1 MKKKL
6 FGCALSVVVL
16 LWISCVANA
25 ATYIPVNERTSLRN
39 NCNPS
44 ESNDYYYYLTD
55 DGSSTHPYDEFW
67 GDWADALIW
76 GWSNGSSIDI
86 WRWKAGDEVFRK
98 WKCNTWERMSNI
110 VKNWEDVLAF
120 LNRDG
125 CVIDRPN
132 YTKTSNPTAIDAQ
145 IHFSIWYRVVR
156 NNWPLTLSNSPLYY
170 IYYGENQFRCYPGWG
185 VASNTDKEC
194 KRTVHYWDT
203 LHQHLWECQNYRIFW
218 CGDGLVNSMT
228 WTTYDNWTHVEDCD
242 PKAPEW
248 QNRKDWKTCS
258 NSCEV
263 IEPEPEDPECNNE
276 YNTKTEYT
284 ETSAHRLKSTYNLC
298 KVWNVTGFVYEP
310 EVWGP
315 REYRWKCENGGK
327 VTAYFCN
334 AKQQW
339 CGDGE
344 KNGKED
350 CDDWA
355 KNWTDASTCDVNCK
369 YKAPTCNSEYDGK
382 NIYTSSWSA
391 SESLVAKYV
400 NMNKLCGIWALTTN
414 SFLRE
419 TKTWIPRIVYYWW
432 CSNWTEETDSKACH
446 LNQYRCGDGHT
457 NKGDQQVRFIDGEIH
472 FENCDPKDPNNDWV
486 CKEDGSCDYKPATCG
501 SKADKLEYNSG
512 YDTPRI
518 TDNTPWLCGIWELS
532 WHVSYDKKTWK
543 YKWDCKNGTK
553 DISCGAGDLWCGDGE
568 KNGGEECDPNES
580 IWEWDTWLK
589 RCNNEC
595 KIYFVQWPEC
605 NSTYNNQTEY
615 TNSSAAWLT
624 ANKKPSLC
632 ANGEVW
638 SFKQD
643 DSKHPRTFTWTCK
656 TSWTTTWC
664 IAYQEWCGDGV
675 KNGKEECDYSDT
687 SHNNRWDG
695 CSTECKKTYNSWVCG
710 STYNGKTY
718 YMTPDYVHLK
728 GTTPWLCDS
737 WDVVWFNKHYPT
749 LRNWHAYTWQCKT
762 EHGDVSAMC
771 WANLKWCGD
780 GNVDKAGPNDK
791 RESEECDPEASEW
804 KDRTDGIKCN
814 ASCKK
819 ERCGDGKINGDEQ
832 CDYKDPNET
841 NWWNDWCSQ
850 SCERKIYIPP
860 ECDEIYHYTLR
871 QGYDYIFWDIFHAKD
886 ADRRL
891 YWNPVVNFIEQK
903 DYNRWA
909 NPTFR
914 RTNWDSDKMVP
925 EDASIK
931 VVESTPEYH
940 IYDHPDI
947 RSDDNLYI
955 EYDLQYANRSN
966 APQDRWRSH
975 KECVYYQIS
984 WCGDGKIDT
993 DWEWKGANDK
1003 AEVCD
1008 PGSEDTKKAP
1018 DGQICND
1025 KCQFEKVPAP
1035 VCNSKY
1041 NWQAVESLTEWSDL
1055 CSEWTYTTGSFN
1067 FDQTTNTWT
1076 WKCNNVAGVW
1086 KDCSATKIVISKGTP
1101 YIKKTLQNKVE
1112 VKEVWQK
1119 LDWEVKVTA
1128 KWWDI
1133 TDFEIWDVMPN
1144 ELKYLD
1150 WGYKDG
1156 KKPDWLTVTKKDNV
1170 GTSWN
1175 NKVYYWDVK
1184 WTLKEWNS
1192 LTIVVKSEVK
1202 EMPASWANILNIAC
1216 VNDDGKVIC
1225 DPEPVPAV
1233 CNSVY
1238 SGQTVKD
1245 LKETDGLCIIWKV
1258 TGFKFDE
1265 KTNKWTWWCNNEES
1279 TVNCWAKKE
1288 EVAWNW
1294 KMKKELIT
1302 KWEVNSGDILD
1313 WKITVW
1319 AEWWNVKNLDITD
1332 SMPTILSYVRKSVK
1346 ISKNPDDIKITK
1358 ETVTN
1363 SWNGVDN
1370 EVLFNTQWIL
1380 HDGNSIILTLKTK
1393 VLSMPEPGVE
1403 YNNVACSKPEDEP
1416 EWKCDDEPIPA
1427 VCNSAYSGQIVKDLK
1442 ETDELCS
1449 VWKVTEFKFNEKT
1462 NKWTWKCDNEES
1474 TVSCWASKKTSK
1486 WRLDPLKTLI
1496 GSKEIKRTW
1505 DKVEWSLKVTAV
1517 WWDVTNFVMEDELP
1531 RVLGYQDYK
1540 VLHASGVTVQSPTTW
1555 TVKTWWKEAETIE
1568 WKVKWTLHSGDY
1580 VELKLVTYAKVMPD
1594 KDYNNVLCVRP
1605 EDNPE
1610 EEDCVPAEITPTKWK
1625 PDIKKILNK
1634 DKYVTET
1641 WQRLE
1646 WKVTVTAKWWD
1657 VDLDKITDKYPKK
1670 YVSFDGAEIDT
1681 WAWKNEGITIQK
1693 FALDEKEWIATW
1705 DVTWTLL
1712 SWNKIELLVYTKV
1725 HTMPDWVLK
1734 NIACVK
1740 PDPWNEECSEAKS
1753 YDLRIKKHILDKNW
1767 NKVKEITW
1775 NVNDKITYIIEF
1787 WNNGDESATVILK
1800 DYLPKWVKFESG
1812 KLVVNKKTTSWTT
1825 WLWNLD
1831 MMYEWETIQ
1840 IDGVNINTYT
1850 EVKLAAKQS
1859 WTLTIVGTILE
1870 PKDENYNRTNFAC
1883 IFVEESKKPVDC
1895 DDAHHEVENEI
1906 MCKSDIKSD
1915 TSDLCNGNSWSIPV
1929 TCNSD
1934 WWDADKIEILCD
1946 NVVQNSGTNISELKW
1961 TCTFSSDWDHS
1972 VQCKVNWSVKAVS
1985 WSNCEWTYNL
1995 KHHSC
2000 GWPSCFPAGTKVTM
2014 ADWSKKNIE
2023 DVKVWDSVLSYN
2035 TDTNTNEQSVV
2046 QKRFVHEDNAHEMY
2060 ELTING
2066 NVLKVTDVHPFYVR
2080 KSASSKD
2087 YAWIEAKDLKV
2098 GDILL
2103 MSDGSLVKIE
2113 KINHYSNVETVYNLE
2128 VADNHDYF
2136 VDEWYLVHNKGC
2148 SWPCCNGWC
2157 NPTPSPDSDNYCE
2170 TEKGKK
2176 DLICEI
2182 SQPHCFNTNQW
2193 NFSIESWEYL
2203 PYYFN
2208 IYRDK
2213 TDYSHKYVFKDTSES
2228 CEVWDV
2234 NLKSMKC
2241 EIVVRDPKNTEVY
2254 TRDNIDCLTMGETWY
2269 KNDSLIG
2276 KWADAQ
2282 NDLYKIDINSTRWRY
2297 WPTINYVKVNNDSQW
2312 KVSQYLWEYKFY
2324 VYLYKYDYCDEETH
2338 SWKTYTY
2345 DEAGPKSAPGC
2356 QSNFVL
2362 TDSYTVQKTP
2372 SGNLTASTK
2381 TLDKFKQVDWSYPD
2395 NLKPFSSYLNAI
2407 ATSEYH
2413 PNQKVNDAMDAF
2425 IKKYEKLAVK
2435 VDISNS
2441 KFLSGTNVKKV
2452 PGKHIYFVDGEITV
2466 KWWSNTIETPFTIV
2480 QTSGKTTIKGDVN
2493 HNMMLLTK
2501 WNIEFQWDCTSNQN
2515 VKWIFYASGN
2525 LIRKWV
2531 NKNNRLENDV
2541 WCTQW
2546 WLNVKWVLIWNN
2558 FNELMRDSR
2567 SHLEYWFDENKWWKN
2582 AKTIMNWGSV
2592 VIEYSPSIFT
2602 KSTMPPGAEDFTTA
2616 LSIYKN

>member
-675 KNGKEECDYSDT
+675 KNGKEECDYSDI

-1119 LDWEVKVTA
+1119 LDWEVNVTA

-1175 NKVYYWDVK
+1175 NKVYYWNVT
-1184 WTLKEWNS
+1184 WTLEEWKS
-1192 LTIVVKSEVK
+1192 LTIIVKSEVK

-1279 TVNCWAKKE
+1279 TVNCWAQKPST
-1288 EVAWNW
+1288 A
-1294 KMKKELIT
+1294 
-1302 KWEVNSGDILD
+1302 KWEPDIKKTLQNKVEVKEVWQKLD
-1313 WKITVW
+1313 WEVRVTAK
-1319 AEWWNVKNLDITD
+1319 WWDITD
-1332 SMPTILSYVRKSVK
+1332 FEIWDVMPNELKYLDWGYKDGK
-1346 ISKNPDDIKITK
+1346 KPDWL
-1358 ETVTN
+1358 TVTKKDN
-1363 SWNGVDN
+1363 VGTSWNNKVYYWN
-1370 EVLFNTQWIL
+1370 VTWTLEEWKSLTIIVKSEVKEMPASWANIL
-1380 HDGNSIILTLKTK
+1380 NIACVNDDGK
-1393 VLSMPEPGVE
+1393 VICDPEPV
-1403 YNNVACSKPEDEP
+1403 
-1416 EWKCDDEPIPA
+1416 PA
-1427 VCNSAYSGQIVKDLK
+1427 VCNSVYSGQIVKDLK
-1442 ETDELCS
+1442 ETDGLCII
-1449 VWKVTEFKFNEKT
+1449 WKVTEFKFNEKT
-1462 NKWTWKCDNEES
+1462 NKWTWWCNNEES

-1496 GSKEIKRTW
+1496 GSKEIKQTW

-1531 RVLGYQDYK
+1531 RVLGYEDYK

-1657 VDLDKITDKYPKK
+1657 VDLDNITDKYPKK

-1693 FALDEKEWIATW
+1693 FALDEEEWIATW

-1712 SWNKIELLVYTKV
+1712 SWHKIELLVYTKV

-1812 KLVVNKKTTSWTT
+1812 KLVVNKKTTSWTI

-1906 MCKSDIKSD
+1906 MCKSNLKNDNKNCDGS
-1915 TSDLCNGNSWSIPV
+1915 SWSVPV
-1929 TCNSD
+1929 TCESV
-1934 WWDADKIEILCD
+1934 WWEAEIRIICD
-1946 NVVQNSGTNISELKW
+1946 NNLLTGAKNATKLEW
-1961 TCTFSSDWDHS
+1961 TCNFEWYGEHKA
-1972 VQCKVNWSVKAVS
+1972 QCEVNWKTTPVAS
-1985 WSNCEWTYNL
+1985 WSTCEWTYNITNN
-1995 KHHSC
+1995 C
-2000 GWPSCFPAGTKVTM
+2000 GGPGPWPGPWTSPRCE
-2014 ADWSKKNIE
+2014 S
-2023 DVKVWDSVLSYN
+2023 
-2035 TDTNTNEQSVV
+2035 
-2046 QKRFVHEDNAHEMY
+2046 
-2060 ELTING
+2060 
-2066 NVLKVTDVHPFYVR
+2066 LKVKGGEMVCEAT
-2080 KSASSKD
+2080 KSAYITMYCDGRKVRQLTTRDTKLEYED
-2087 YAWIEAKDLKV
+2087 YESCKEIECYVSNDKNDGRNWDKC
-2098 GDILL
+2098 
-2103 MSDGSLVKIE
+2103 SDRNNEGEVKPQ
-2113 KINHYSNVETVYNLE
+2113 L
-2128 VADNHDYF
+2128 
-2136 VDEWYLVHNKGC
+2136 
-2148 SWPCCNGWC
+2148 
-2157 NPTPSPDSDNYCE
+2157 
-2170 TEKGKK
+2170 
-2176 DLICEI
+2176 
-2182 SQPHCFNTNQW
+2182 CFNVNAW
-2193 NFSIESWEYL
+2193 NFSIEEWEIFPFYWNLRNMNDVYKDEETYTTMDWTYNAVYNYEKWWECGGEQEWKIAKNSMVCEFNVYDGDFYHKGVRNGDLTYNKPLYTIEWPCLSKDRVINSKPLVKARYDEMIERYCDTPEDCEFYDEVDLPTAIYYIEKFWTWARVGVYAGDYDQIWTLEGKDESKKSYWEYKIEL
-2203 PYYFN
+2203 SSIRYLQCEGGN
-2208 IYRDK
+2208 WQK
-2213 TDYSHKYVFKDTSES
+2213 KDTSKEGS
-2228 CEVWDV
+2228 PE
-2234 NLKSMKC
+2234 NLEFGPC
-2241 EIVVRDPKNTEVY
+2241 
-2254 TRDNIDCLTMGETWY
+2254 
-2269 KNDSLIG
+2269 
-2276 KWADAQ
+2276 Q
-2282 NDLYKIDINSTRWRY
+2282 ND
-2297 WPTINYVKVNNDSQW
+2297 
-2312 KVSQYLWEYKFY
+2312 FM
-2324 VYLYKYDYCDEETH
+2324 
-2338 SWKTYTY
+2338 
-2345 DEAGPKSAPGC
+2345 
-2356 QSNFVL
+2356 L
-2362 TDSYTVQKTP
+2362 TNSYTVQKTP
-2372 SGNLTASTK
+2372 SGNLRASTEK
-2381 TLDKFKQVDWSYPD
+2381 LSKYLFY
-2395 NLKPFSSYLNAI
+2395 NNMKPFGELLSAIQTTEYTPNA
-2407 ATSEYH
+2407 
-2413 PNQKVNDAMDAF
+2413 KVDKAMDDF
-2425 IKKYEKLAVK
+2425 ISKYSKLAVN
-2435 VDISNS
+2435 VNVGSNS
-2441 KFLSGTNVKKV
+2441 FLSWVSIRKV
-2452 PGKHIYFVDGEITV
+2452 PWKSIYFVDNNITI
-2466 KWWSNTIETPFTIV
+2466 KWNKPITTPFTIV
-2480 QTSGKTTIKGDVN
+2480 QTNWNATIEWNIG
-2493 HNMMLLTK
+2493 HNMMLLTN
-2501 WNIEFQWDCTSNQN
+2501 WNIVFKWSCTSDQE
-2515 VKWIFYASGN
+2515 VKWIFYAKGN
-2525 LIRKWV
+2525 LSRGGSVGRNTDINSSK
-2531 NKNNRLENDV
+2531 
-2541 WCTQW
+2541 WCTEG
-2546 WLNVKWVLIWNN
+2546 WLHVRWALIWNR
-2558 FNELMRDSR
+2558 FNELMDQSR
-2567 SHLEYWFDENKWWKN
+2567 SNLNTWFKVKWSDSQILTQRRN
-2582 AKTIMNWGSV
+2582 LIMNWASV